1 VDLTLPC
8 TFEASRYCLV
18 TYSGSEY
25 VTPCLLVEFPAATGR
40 DSCGAKIAAR
50 MQGLILRRMML
61 QQEAMIERTRSVC
74 WEDERLAA
82 AMMYGSF
89 AQGEG
94 DGFSDIEFILFFRD
108 EELDGLDQ
116 GEWVSRISPVGLY
129 FVNEYGNGTAI
140 FENLVRGE
148 FHFDRLSDIE
158 RVVGESMRDADWLPS
173 LEDTLILDR
182 TGELAPRLREIVG
195 PPPERDT
202 PGQIRF
208 VCDCFV
214 NWFVFGSNLFARGEL
229 ARSLDLLGIVRDRL
243 LQMVRVLEG
252 STLHWFNSA
261 RFLEAEITQTSYT
274 RYAACTAR
282 LDREEMR
289 QAYLSAWGW
298 GRELMTSLGKRHGVA
313 LPASLLKRLDRRFAE
328 TFSAPGSEG
337 S

>member
-1 VDLTLPC
+1 
-8 TFEASRYCLV
+8 
-18 TYSGSEY
+18 
-25 VTPCLLVEFPAATGR
+25 
-40 DSCGAKIAAR
+40 
-50 MQGLILRRMML
+50 ML
-61 QQEAMIERTRSVC
+61 QQRAMIERTRRVC
-74 WEDERLAA
+74 REDDRLAA

-108 EELDGLDQ
+108 ESLEDVDQ
-116 GEWVSRISPVGLY
+116 EEWVSRISPVGLY

-148 FHFDRLSDIE
+148 FHFDRASEIAS
-158 RVVGESMRDADWLPS
+158 VVGESMRDADWLPS
-173 LEDTLILDR
+173 LEGTLVLDR

-202 PGQIRF
+202 PEQIRF

-214 NWFVFGSNLFARGEL
+214 NWFVFGANLFARGEL
-229 ARSLDLLGIVRDRL
+229 ARSLDLLGIVRERL

-261 RFLEAEITQTSYT
+261 KFLEREISEISYA
-274 RYAACTAR
+274 RYVACTAR
-282 LDREEMR
+282 LDRTELR

-298 GRELMTSLGKRHGVA
+298 GRELMASLAEEHDVV
-313 LPASLLKRLDRRFAE
+313 LPAALFVRLDRRFAE
-328 TFSAPGSEG
+328 ILSAPGLEG
-337 S
+337 Q

>member
-1 VDLTLPC
+1 MGVYRPL
-8 TFEASRYCLV
+8 E
-18 TYSGSEY
+18 
-25 VTPCLLVEFPAATGR
+25 GR
-40 DSCGAKIAAR
+40 HICGAKIAAR
-50 MQGLILRRMML
+50 MQGRIVRRTML
-61 QQEAMIERTRSVC
+61 QQEAMIERTRRVC
-74 WEDERLAA
+74 REDERLAA

-108 EELDGLDQ
+108 EELEGLDQ
-116 GEWVSRISPVGLY
+116 KEWVSRISPVALY

-140 FENLVRGE
+140 FQNLVRGE
-148 FHFDRLSDIE
+148 FHFDRASDIE

-182 TGELAPRLREIVG
+182 TGELGPRLREIVG

-208 VCDCFV
+208 VCYCFV

-243 LQMVRVLEG
+243 LQMVRVLEK

-261 RFLEAEITQTSYT
+261 KFLETEISQTSYA
-274 RYAACTAR
+274 RYAACTAS
-282 LDREEMR
+282 LDRDELR
-289 QAYLSAWGW
+289 QAYLSAWEW
-298 GRELMTSLGKRHGVA
+298 GRELMASLAERHGVA
-313 LPASLLKRLDRRFAE
+313 PPTALLVRLDRRFAE
-328 TFSAPGSEG
+328 TFSASGLEDS
-337 S
+337 

>member
-1 VDLTLPC
+1 MKSPV
-8 TFEASRYCLV
+8 SLV
-18 TYSGSEY
+18 MWISEY
-25 VTPCLLVEFPAATGR
+25 VTSGLLVGIYRPLEGR
-40 DSCGAKIAAR
+40 DICGAKITAR
-50 MQGLILRRMML
+50 MQGRIVRRPVL
-61 QQEAMIERTRSVC
+61 QQEAMIERTRRVC
-74 WEDERLAA
+74 REDERLAA

-108 EELDGLDQ
+108 EELEGIDQ
-116 GEWVSRISPVGLY
+116 EEWVSRISPVGLY

-148 FHFDRLSDIE
+148 FHFDRTSDIE

-182 TGELAPRLREIVG
+182 TGELGPRLREIVG

-208 VCDCFV
+208 VCYCFV

-243 LQMVRVLEG
+243 LQMVRVQEM

-261 RFLEAEITQTSYT
+261 KFLETEISQTSYA

-282 LDREEMR
+282 LDRDELR
-289 QAYLSAWGW
+289 QAYLSAWEW
-298 GRELMTSLGKRHGVA
+298 GRELMASLAERHGGAPPTA
-313 LPASLLKRLDRRFAE
+313 LLVRLDRRCAE
-328 TFSAPGSEG
+328 TFSAPGLEDS
-337 S
+337 

>member
-1 VDLTLPC
+1 
-8 TFEASRYCLV
+8 
-18 TYSGSEY
+18 
-25 VTPCLLVEFPAATGR
+25 
-40 DSCGAKIAAR
+40 
-50 MQGLILRRMML
+50 ML
-61 QQEAMIERTRSVC
+61 QQEAMIERTRRVC
-74 WEDERLAA
+74 REDERLAA

-108 EELDGLDQ
+108 EELEGLDQ
-116 GEWVSRISPVGLY
+116 KEWVSRISPVGLY

-140 FENLVRGE
+140 FQNLVRGE
-148 FHFDRLSDIE
+148 FHFDRASDIE

-182 TGELAPRLREIVG
+182 TGELGPRLREIVG

-208 VCDCFV
+208 VCYCFV

-243 LQMVRVLEG
+243 LQMVRVLEK

-261 RFLEAEITQTSYT
+261 KFLETEISQTSYA

-282 LDREEMR
+282 LDRDELR
-289 QAYLSAWGW
+289 QAYLSAWEW
-298 GRELMTSLGKRHGVA
+298 GRELM
-313 LPASLLKRLDRRFAE
+313 ASLAMRHSVAPPTALLVRLDRRFAE
-328 TFSAPGSEG
+328 TFSASGLEDS
-337 S
+337 